1 MVDKLNVPKRYYK
14 SKSMSKKDS
23 KKQKTYLRKS
33 RKLYKEGK
41 YYQRPKVKT
50 FKSRKSNHLNRLR
63 KLYNVEKIGATPELA
78 KKTQCSKQGLEEILN
93 KGRGAYYSS
102 GSRPNQTAESWAV
115 ARLASALT
123 GGNAAAYD
131 FHILKE
137 HCAPKSK
144 PLKLAR
150 KTCKKLKKNCRK

>member
-63 KLYNVEKIGATPELA
+63 KLYNVEKIGATSELA
-78 KKTQCSKQGLEEILN
+78 KKTKCSKQGLEEILN

-102 GSRPNQTAESWAV
+102 GSRPNQTAESWAI

-150 KTCKKLKKNCRK
+150 KTCKNLKKNCEE